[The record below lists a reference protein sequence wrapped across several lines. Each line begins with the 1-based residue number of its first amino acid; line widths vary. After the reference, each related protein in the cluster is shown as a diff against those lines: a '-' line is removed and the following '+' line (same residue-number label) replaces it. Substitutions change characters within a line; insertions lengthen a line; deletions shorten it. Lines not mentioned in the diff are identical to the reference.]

1 MKKQKTDKRVDSLFL
16 IALAFAIT
24 VLVVSAY
31 IGSTAE
37 ATSEAT
43 VAFTRAEATEAIH
56 EPAETEQPTTAA
68 TEPPQTEPKETEPL
82 ETEPP
87 VAVYDVP
94 LATDLQLHI
103 IAEAEAHGI
112 DPAIIVAMAWK
123 ESTYNAGAIGDG
135 GNSYGLCQI
144 QPRWHYSRMQKL
156 GCTDLLDPYQNVTV
170 AIDYLCELLNRY
182 GSIDKALTAYNRGS
196 YNGTVTSYANTV
208 MAKAEGLE
216 VIA

>member
-1 MKKQKTDKRVDSLFL
+1 MKKQKMDKRVDSLFL

-43 VAFTRAEATEAIH
+43 TAPTRAEATEAIH
-56 EPAETEQPTTAA
+56 EPTETEKPTPAATAA
-68 TEPPQTEPKETEPL
+68 TAAADTEATQ
-82 ETEPP
+82 PP
-87 VAVYDVP
+87 VTLYDVP
-94 LATDLQLHI
+94 LDDSLQLHI
-103 IAEAEAHGI
+103 IETAEAHGI

-123 ESTYNAGAIGDG
+123 ESTYRADAIGDG

-170 AIDYLCELLNRY
+170 ACDYLCELVNRY
-182 GSIDKALTAYNRGS
+182 GSTEAALTAYNRGH
-196 YNGTVTSYANTV
+196 YAGTITSYAVDV
-208 MAKAEGLE
+208 MAKAEGL
-216 VIA
+216 VVK

>member
-43 VAFTRAEATEAIH
+43 TAPTRAEATEAIH

-68 TEPPQTEPKETEPL
+68 TAATAAAETEP
-82 ETEPP
+82 TQPT
-87 VAVYDVP
+87 VALYDVP
-94 LATDLQLHI
+94 LDDSLQLHI
-103 IAEAEAHGI
+103 IEQAESHGI
-112 DPAIIVAMAWK
+112 DPAIIMAMAWK

-208 MAKAEGLE
+208 MAKAEGL
-216 VIA
+216 VVK

>member
-16 IALAFAIT
+16 IALALAIT

-37 ATSEAT
+37 ATSEAA

-68 TEPPQTEPKETEPL
+68 TEPPQTEP
-82 ETEPP
+82 P

-94 LATDLQLHI
+94 LATELQLHI
-103 IAEAEAHGI
+103 IAEAESHGI
-112 DPAIIVAMAWK
+112 DPAIIIAMAWK
-123 ESTYNAGAIGDG
+123 ESTYRTDAVGDG

-208 MAKAEGLE
+208 MAKAEGL
-216 VIA
+216 VVK